1 MSKIRN
7 EKKGIRLAAGL
18 MAVMMMAAVPFT
30 AAAAE
35 PWDKENG
42 QYVDA
47 SGAPIAGAL
56 EKGITVTKYQN
67 RANADKGGID
77 WAKGRGRRR
86 EFRHDQNRILQGYGS
101 LLFHEH
107 AGRVGKR
114 D

>member
-47 SGAPIAGAL
+47 SGYAL
-56 EKGITVTKYQN
+56 P
-67 RANADKGGID
+67 
-77 WAKGRGRRR
+77 
-86 EFRHDQNRILQGYGS
+86 
-101 LLFHEH
+101 
-107 AGRVGKR
+107 
-114 D
+114 

>member
-47 SGAPIAGAL
+47 SGAPMVG
-56 EKGITVTKYQN
+56 TVLGSLTETSNHRGN
-67 RANADKGGID
+67 RSPPIMARLPLPLGFAP
-77 WAKGRGRRR
+77 AKGPSAPQTARRSHVKSR
-86 EFRHDQNRILQGYGS
+86 LFR
-101 LLFHEH
+101 
-107 AGRVGKR
+107 
-114 D
+114 